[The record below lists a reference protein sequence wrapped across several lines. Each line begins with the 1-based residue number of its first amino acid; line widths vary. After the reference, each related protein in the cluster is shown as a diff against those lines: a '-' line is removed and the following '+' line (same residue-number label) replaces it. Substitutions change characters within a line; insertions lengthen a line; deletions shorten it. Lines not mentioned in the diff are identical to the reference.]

1 MSSLD
6 ALDRLANDA
15 FPGRVVRKDLVRR
28 TKIGANVPLY
38 VLEYLLGKYCA
49 SDDPETV
56 EVGLTEVNRQ
66 LTEHFVWPD
75 EAGKIQ
81 AKLKQKGKYRV
92 IDKVKAR
99 LVESEGK
106 IWAELVNFNSRF
118 VHIPESVWQRYDR
131 LFESGIWAQVDLVY
145 NETEDELGPR
155 RPFWIESLRP
165 IQVAAFDLDE
175 YRESRGQLDRDAWL
189 DLLVRSI
196 GLEPVHFD

>member
-1 MSSLD
+1 MTALDSLD
-6 ALDRLANDA
+6 QAANEA

-28 TKIGANVPLY
+28 TKVGANVPVY

-56 EVGLTEVNRQ
+56 EVGLAEVNRQ

-81 AKLKQKGKYRV
+81 ARLKQKGKYRV

-106 IWAELVNFNSRF
+106 IWAELANFGSRY
-118 VHIPESVWQRYDR
+118 VHIPEQAAYSFER
-131 LFESGIWAQVDLVY
+131 LFESGIWAQVDFSTT
-145 NETEDELGPR
+145 NR
-155 RPFWIESLRP
+155 RT
-165 IQVAAFDLDE
+165 IQSAPVIHSGSSPST
-175 YRESRGQLDRDAWL
+175 YPGRS
-189 DLLVRSI
+189 VRS
-196 GLEPVHFD
+196 